1 MNVRMK
7 SQGNAVSDI
16 SCTLDGPVA
25 MVTINRPHVRNAMTL
40 AMWRGMAAIFREL
53 GANREVRAITLTGA
67 GESFSV
73 GADVS
78 EFDAVRAD
86 AAASTAYELAVD
98 SCSDAIAGVPQ
109 PVIAVI
115 SGYCLG
121 GGCHLS
127 MACDFR
133 FAAPTASLG
142 IPAANLSI
150 VYGVRST
157 RRLLSLV
164 GMTNAKRILYTAE
177 RIGAREALKIGLVD
191 RISDDPLHD
200 AASLAAQIA
209 DKAPLSISGAKYILN
224 DAAMVDGGLLA
235 QAMIDGASNSH
246 DYREARKAFADKR
259 KPDFKGC

>member
-1 MNVRMK
+1 MNVQMK
-7 SQGNAVSDI
+7 SRGNNVSDI
-16 SCTLDGPVA
+16 SCTLDSRVA
-25 MVTINRPHVRNAMTL
+25 TVTINRPHVRNAMTL
-40 AMWRGMAAIFREL
+40 AMWKEMAATFREL
-53 GANREVRAITLTGA
+53 GGNRGVRAIILTGA

-86 AAASTAYELAVD
+86 AAASTTYELAVD
-98 SCSDAIAGVPQ
+98 SCSDAIAGIPQ

-133 FAAPTASLG
+133 FAAPAASLG

-164 GMTNAKRILYTAE
+164 GITNAKRIL
-177 RIGAREALKIGLVD
+177 
-191 RISDDPLHD
+191 
-200 AASLAAQIA
+200 
-209 DKAPLSISGAKYILN
+209 
-224 DAAMVDGGLLA
+224 
-235 QAMIDGASNSH
+235 
-246 DYREARKAFADKR
+246 
-259 KPDFKGC
+259 

>member
-1 MNVRMK
+1 M
-7 SQGNAVSDI
+7 SDI
-16 SCTLDGPVA
+16 SCTLDGRVA
-25 MVTINRPHVRNAMTL
+25 SVTINRPHVRNAMTL
-40 AMWRGMAAIFREL
+40 AMWKGMATTFREL
-53 GANREVRAITLTGA
+53 GANREVRTIILTGA

-78 EFDAVRAD
+78 EFDAIRAD
-86 AAASTAYELAVD
+86 AGASAAYEMAVD

-115 SGYCLG
+115 TGYCLG

-157 RRLLSLV
+157 RRLLALV
-164 GMTNAKRILYTAE
+164 GLTNAKRILYTAE
-177 RIGAREALKIGLVD
+177 RVGSREALRIGLID
-191 RISDDPLHD
+191 RVCDDPLHD
-200 AASLAAQIA
+200 ALSLAAQTCE
-209 DKAPLSISGAKYILN
+209 KAPLSISGAKYILN
-224 DAAMVDGGLLA
+224 DAALADEGLLA
-235 QAMIDGASNSH
+235 QAMIDCASNSD
-246 DYREARKAFADKR
+246 DYREARKAFAEKR
-259 KPDFKGC
+259 KPDFRWC

>member
-1 MNVRMK
+1 M
-7 SQGNAVSDI
+7 SDI
-16 SCTLDGPVA
+16 SCTLDGRVA
-25 MVTINRPHVRNAMTL
+25 SVTINRPHVRNAMTL
-40 AMWRGMAAIFREL
+40 GMWRGMAATFREL
-53 GANREVRAITLTGA
+53 GANREVRAIILTGA

-86 AAASTAYELAVD
+86 AAASTAYEMAVD
-98 SCSDAIAGVPQ
+98 SCSDAIAGIPQ

-164 GMTNAKRILYTAE
+164 GITNAKRILYTAE
-177 RIGAREALKIGLVD
+177 RVAAREALNIGLVD
-191 RISDDPLHD
+191 RLSDDPHHD
-200 AASLAAQIA
+200 ALSLAAQIA
-209 DKAPLSISGAKYILN
+209 EKAPLSVSGAKYILN
-224 DAAMVDGGLLA
+224 DAALADDGLLA
-235 QAMIDGASNSH
+235 QAMIDRASNSD
-246 DYREARKAFADKR
+246 DYREARKAFAEKR
-259 KPDFKGC
+259 KPDFRWC